1 VTCAAHKML
10 SRLQKDSYSCSIGL
24 WEVLGIS
31 DDSKA
36 GTVIR

>member
-1 VTCAAHKML
+1 VTRAAHKML
-10 SRLQKDSYSCSIGL
+10 NRLKDSHARTIGR

-36 GTVIR
+36 GSAVIR